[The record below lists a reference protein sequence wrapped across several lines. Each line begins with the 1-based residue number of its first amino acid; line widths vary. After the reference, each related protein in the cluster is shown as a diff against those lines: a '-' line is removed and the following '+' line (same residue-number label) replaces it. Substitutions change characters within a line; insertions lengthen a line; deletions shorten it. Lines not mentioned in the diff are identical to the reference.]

1 MIPDPP
7 TSEWI
12 DAALRFAASDSLEE
26 IKSVSQKFI
35 AAGQNPGIAAT
46 KILAKAYLTEKD
58 ERERSDGLL
67 KDWLEE
73 AEGSDD
79 TGRVP
84 GCYPAA
90 VSFLLAAAAIIGF
103 LIGRYS

>member
-7 TSEWI
+7 TTEWI
-12 DAALRFAASDSLEE
+12 DAALRFAASDSLDE
-26 IKSVSQKFI
+26 IRSVSQKFI

-46 KILAKAYLTEKD
+46 KILAKAYLAEKD

-84 GCYPAA
+84 GCYPA
-90 VSFLLAAAAIIGF
+90 VVCFLLAAAAIIGF
-103 LIGRYS
+103 LLGRYT